1 MSTVGLSFGSAT
13 SGQGFDVASTVTSI
27 LAIQS
32 GVETPWKAQ
41 LASLQAQDTAFTAIG
56 TQLSTLSTS
65 LASLTNFDGLFAAKQ
80 GSSSNT
86 NVLTLTS
93 ASTTAVAGSHTI
105 VVNNL
110 AQTSSYYSD
119 TIGAA
124 TDTLS
129 GSLTLQIGSGTAQT
143 IPLGSSNNTLTS
155 LAAAIN
161 QGSYGVTANVVTDT
175 TGARLSFVSKTGGTG
190 GQITLTSNLTDTTTS
205 NSAVG
210 FTVGQTGVDASLTVD
225 GLTTTS
231 ATNTVTNA
239 IPGVTFQLL
248 SAPLNTPVQVQITN
262 DNSDIE
268 SAVQGVVTAYNA
280 IVASIKTQEG
290 KDSTGAAEPLY
301 ADPTLALLQ
310 TQLSQALFS
319 GSASG
324 SIKNISQLGL
334 SVQADGT
341 LSLDTDT
348 LDAAL
353 NSNYSD
359 VEGFFQQS
367 GSFGE
372 NLTATLNNLGSS
384 STTGAISLALQQNAT
399 SEQGLN
405 DNITNEE
412 SLIATERVSLTAELN
427 LANQE
432 LQSIPAQIDAQNK
445 LYNAFTGY
453 SNGN

>member
-27 LAIQS
+27 LAIES

-41 LASLQAQDTAFTAIG
+41 LSNLQAQDAAFSAIG
-56 TQLSTLSTS
+56 TQLSTLSS
-65 LASLTNFDGLFAAKQ
+65 ALASLTNFDGLFASKQ

-86 NVLTLTS
+86 NVLSLTS
-93 ASTTAVAGSHTI
+93 ASTNAVAGSHTI

-110 AQTSSYYSD
+110 AQTSSYYS
-119 TIGAA
+119 GQVGSAS
-124 TDTLS
+124 DTLS

-143 IPLGSSNNTLTS
+143 ITLDSSNNTLTS

-175 TGARLSFVSKTGGTG
+175 TGARLSFVSKTGGAG
-190 GQITLTSNLTDTTTS
+190 GQITLNSNLTDTTTA
-205 NSAVG
+205 SAVS
-210 FTVGQTGVDASLTVD
+210 FTVGQQGVDASLTVD

-231 ATNTVTNA
+231 ASNTVTNA

-262 DNSDIE
+262 DNSSIE
-268 SAVQGVVTAYNA
+268 SAVQSVVTAYNA

-310 TQLSQALFS
+310 TQLSQALF
-319 GSASG
+319 GGAASG
-324 SIKNISQLGL
+324 SVKNITQLGL
-334 SVQADGT
+334 SVQTDGT
-341 LSLDTDT
+341 LALDTDT
-348 LDAAL
+348 LDSAL

-359 VEGFFQQS
+359 VEGFFQQA
-367 GSFGE
+367 GGFGQS
-372 NLTATLNNLGSS
+372 LTTTLNSLGNAT
-384 STTGAISLALQQNAT
+384 TTGAISLALAQNAT
-399 SEQGLN
+399 NEQGLT
-405 DNITNEE
+405 DNIADEE
-412 SLIATERVSLTAELN
+412 TLIATERVSLTAELN
-427 LANQE
+427 LANQL
-432 LQSIPAQIDAQNK
+432 LQSIPSQIEAQNK

-453 SNGN
+453 SSGN